1 MSVRVRCTKY
11 AGIIRAV
18 LPAGAEGRKGRVCV
32 DLISSMKGPDTNYSS
47 PVRSPGLLFYAFP
60 STPGNGRWAWVLSSN
75 STSSLEIIID
85 HNFISHSCYRRSP
98 FRLSQPTSSD
108 HFSAICIRSV
118 DCTILFASDWT
129 SKSGSHAANPSTFPE
144 YAHSYPPCL
153 MRSERPLIP
162 PAMFI
167 QRV

>member
-18 LPAGAEGRKGRVCV
+18 QPAGAEGRKGRVCV

-75 STSSLEIIID
+75 STVLVVSRLLLITISSLIPVTAAAR
-85 HNFISHSCYRRSP
+85 FASA
-98 FRLSQPTSSD
+98 SQPPAIT
-108 HFSAICIRSV
+108 FQPSAYGVSTVQYYLPPTGPANRAHMPQIHLLFRSTLTLTHHV
-118 DCTILFASDWT
+118 
-129 SKSGSHAANPSTFPE
+129 
-144 YAHSYPPCL
+144 
-153 MRSERPLIP
+153 
-162 PAMFI
+162 
-167 QRV
+167 